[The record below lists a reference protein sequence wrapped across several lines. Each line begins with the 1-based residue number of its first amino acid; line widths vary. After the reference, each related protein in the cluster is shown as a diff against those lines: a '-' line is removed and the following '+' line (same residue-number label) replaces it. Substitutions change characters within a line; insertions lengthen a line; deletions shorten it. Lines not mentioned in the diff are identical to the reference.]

1 MKKRK
6 LKIKLN
12 NAKLQLLSVDGARSL
27 VEDQRR
33 DLINENFVLK
43 SKIKDLEKEN
53 KHLNSMIDKLD

>member
-12 NAKLQLLSVDGARSL
+12 NAKLQLLSVDSARSL